1 MKARKRIPGPST
13 VPKDSKEW
21 IRPMFIRVRISE
33 YGFQSTEYRFLIID
47 LFVMLAVT
55 LRAASVKKSA
65 ISPSD
70 LSLAT
75 KEPLTLL
82 IFIIGERLFDITLS
96 FSQR

>member
-1 MKARKRIPGPST
+1 MDTTYVHKST
-13 VPKDSKEW
+13 D
-21 IRPMFIRVRISE
+21 FRVRISE
-33 YGFQSTEYRFLIID
+33 YRLQITEYRFLIID
-47 LFVMLAVT
+47 LFVMLVGT